1 VVVADGDLGEAG
13 VIGACGAFG
22 PGYHRLALHR
32 GHVVAVAGILRWK
45 AALGALLTLVVC
57 GGGAP
62 ERPDVLLFTIDTLRA
77 DHLGAYGYGRPTSP
91 GIDALAA
98 EGTLFEIAYAPMGTT
113 CPSHATL
120 FTSRHPL
127 AHGVV
132 RNGLPLLEDETTLA
146 EVMEANGYATAA
158 FVSSY
163 PVSHRLGFAQ
173 GFEHYDDDFEGARL
187 ALTRKWWAGQRVDG
201 SFERV
206 GGETAGAV
214 TAWLAVR
221 RDSRPLFLWV
231 HLFDPHAP
239 HLAPPQIR
247 ALLHAQEPS
256 APSPLHA
263 GYDAEI
269 RYTDEQVQRIV
280 GAFEAVAK
288 RPPLVVL
295 TSDHGE
301 GLLDHG
307 WPIHNRYLYEE
318 EVRVP
323 LIFRWKE
330 RIPAGLRLAQPAH
343 LVDLLP
349 TLVSLLELDPSN
361 DAPEDSDGID
371 LSPFF
376 ARREPPEPD
385 PERILWLQRPYYAG
399 AVHRPPGS
407 PELVTDGY
415 GFGLRMGRWKYM
427 EVPKVGSRELYDLE
441 NDRQERRDLASV
453 REDHAKQLSAHLA
466 DWSRRQLASA
476 RARDEEVAPEDLE
489 ALRALGYAE

>member
-1 VVVADGDLGEAG
+1 MSVA
-13 VIGACGAFG
+13 
-22 PGYHRLALHR
+22 R
-32 GHVVAVAGILRWK
+32 ILRWK
-45 AALGALLTLVVC
+45 AALGALLALVGC
-57 GGGAP
+57 EGRSP

-91 GIDALAA
+91 AIDALAA
-98 EGTLFEIAYAPMGTT
+98 EGVLFEIAYAPMGTT

-120 FTSRHPL
+120 FTSRQPL

-132 RNGLPLLEDETTLA
+132 RNGLPLLEEETTLA
-146 EVMEANGYATAA
+146 EVMAENGYATAA

-163 PVSHRLGFAQ
+163 PVSRRLGFAQ
-173 GFEHYDDDFEGARL
+173 GFEHYDDEFGRGTPAR
-187 ALTRKWWAGQRVDG
+187 TRKWWAGQRIDG
-201 SFERV
+201 AFERA
-206 GGETAGAV
+206 GAETADAV
-214 TAWLAVR
+214 TAWLALR

-239 HLAPPQIR
+239 HLAPPQVR
-247 ALLHAQEPS
+247 ALLQAHEPS

-269 RYTDEQVQRIV
+269 RHADTQVQRILE
-280 GAFEAVAK
+280 AFEAAAP

-318 EVRVP
+318 EVRIP
-323 LIFRWKE
+323 LIFRWKQ

-349 TLVSLLELDPSN
+349 TLLSLLKLDPTK
-361 DAPEDSDGID
+361 DAPEDSDGTD
-371 LSPFF
+371 LSPFLS
-376 ARREPPEPD
+376 RGSPPQPD
-385 PERILWLQRPYYAG
+385 PERILWLQRPYYSG
-399 AVHRPPGS
+399 TVQKPPGS
-407 PELVTDGY
+407 PELLTDGY
-415 GFGLRMGRWKYM
+415 GLGLRMGRWKYM
-427 EVPKVGSRELYDLE
+427 EAPKVGQRELYDLE
-441 NDRQERRDLASV
+441 NDGQERSDLASV
-453 REDHAKQLSAHLA
+453 HEGHAKQLSAHLA
-466 DWSRRQLASA
+466 KWSRRQLASA
-476 RARDEEVAPEDLE
+476 SARDEEVSPEDRE